1 MDIQEGYP
9 TCEICKGELHYGEL
23 CHVAEGKNYHSTC
36 FVKDAE
42 TRLLQMK
49 ARLEAQQKLLERV
62 ARLYHRNAKGHWVA
76 TGVTGSIAFTA
87 TLDDID
93 LLLSAQ
99 REESGK

>member
-1 MDIQEGYP
+1 MDIQDNYP

-49 ARLEAQQKLLERV
+49 ARLEEQDAALLRV
-62 ARLYHRNAKGHWVA
+62 ATILCETRKHAGKRPCKFCVDMN
-76 TGVTGSIAFTA
+76 IPR
-87 TLDDID
+87 
-93 LLLSAQ
+93 SAQ
-99 REESGK
+99 REESSK